1 MGHHHHH
8 GCSHDHGH
16 HHVPDHFGR
25 AFAIGALLNIAFV
38 AIELGYGFVSNSLA
52 LIADAAHNFSDVIG
66 LLMAWAAHALRKRAP
81 TKTYTYGYLRA
92 SILASVANAGLLL
105 GAVALI
111 GYQAV
116 TRFINP
122 QDVETAIVG
131 WVAAVGI
138 VINLG
143 TALMFLRGR
152 KDDININGA
161 FLHMA
166 ADAGV
171 SLGVVVGAV
180 LIAATGMQW
189 IDPVLSLIIAAVI
202 LVSSWDLARKS
213 LGMAMDAVPHGI
225 DRGQVEIFLS
235 SLPGVTSVHD
245 LHIWAMGT
253 TENALTAHLVRPG
266 HGLDDAF
273 LMDTCKQL
281 NDRFKI
287 PHATIQIEA
296 GMQDCPLQPEDRV

>member
-1 MGHHHHH
+1 M
-8 GCSHDHGH
+8 
-16 HHVPDHFGR
+16 PDHFGR

-81 TKTYTYGYLRA
+81 TRTYTYGYLRA

-122 QDVETAIVG
+122 QDVETGIVG
-131 WVAAVGI
+131 WVAAIGI

-171 SLGVVVGAV
+171 SLGVVAGAV
-180 LIAATGMQW
+180 LIAATGMHW

-213 LGMAMDAVPHGI
+213 LGLAMDAVPHGI
-225 DRGQVEIFLS
+225 DRGQVETFLS

-253 TENALTAHLVRPG
+253 TENALTVHLVRPG

-281 NDRFKI
+281 NDRFNI
-287 PHATIQIEA
+287 SHATIQIEA
-296 GMQDCPLQPEDRV
+296 GVQDCPLQPEDRV